1 MTANATQP
9 ANDTLMRV
17 PAITERLGVSR
28 SYFWAGVKTGKFPP
42 GIKLS
47 SRITV
52 WKRSD
57 IDALI
62 AQLGK

>member
-1 MTANATQP
+1 MTANNTQT
-9 ANDTLMRV
+9 ASDTLLRV

-28 SYFWAGVKTGKFPP
+28 SYFWAGVKSGKFPP

-47 SRITV
+47 SRVTV

-57 IDALI
+57 IDGLI
-62 AQLGK
+62 AKLGK

>member
-1 MTANATQP
+1 MTANDTQP

-17 PAITERLGVSR
+17 PDITERLGVSR
-28 SYFWAGVKTGKFPP
+28 SYFWAGVKSGKFPP

-47 SRITV
+47 SRVTV

-57 IDALI
+57 IDGLI
-62 AQLGK
+62 AKLGK

>member
-1 MTANATQP
+1 MTANDTQP

-28 SYFWAGVKTGKFPP
+28 SYFWAGVKSGKFPP

-47 SRITV
+47 SRVTV
-52 WKRSD
+52 WKRSA
-57 IDALI
+57 IDGLI
-62 AQLGK
+62 AKLGK

>member
-1 MTANATQP
+1 MTANDTQP

-28 SYFWAGVKTGKFPP
+28 SYFWAGVKSGKFPP

-47 SRITV
+47 SRVTV

-57 IDALI
+57 IDGLI
-62 AQLGK
+62 AKLGK

>member
-9 ANDTLMRV
+9 ASDTLMRV

-28 SYFWAGVKTGKFPP
+28 SYFWAGVKAGKFPP

-47 SRITV
+47 SRVTV

-62 AQLGK
+62 AQIGK

>member
-1 MTANATQP
+1 MTANDTQP

-17 PAITERLGVSR
+17 PGITERLGVSR
-28 SYFWAGVKTGKFPP
+28 SYFWAGVKSGKFPP

-47 SRITV
+47 SRVTV

-57 IDALI
+57 IDGLI
-62 AQLGK
+62 AKLGK

>member
-1 MTANATQP
+1 MTANDTQP

-28 SYFWAGVKTGKFPP
+28 SYFWAGVKSGKFPP

-47 SRITV
+47 SRVTV
-52 WKRSD
+52 WRRSD
-57 IDALI
+57 IDGLI
-62 AQLGK
+62 AKLGK

>member
-28 SYFWAGVKTGKFPP
+28 SYFWAGVKSGKFPP

-47 SRITV
+47 SRVTV

-57 IDALI
+57 IDGLI
-62 AQLGK
+62 AKLGK